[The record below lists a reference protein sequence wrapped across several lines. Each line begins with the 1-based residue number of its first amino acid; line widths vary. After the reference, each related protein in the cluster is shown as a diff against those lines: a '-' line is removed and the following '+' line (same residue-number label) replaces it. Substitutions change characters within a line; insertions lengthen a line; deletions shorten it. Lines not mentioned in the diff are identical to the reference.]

1 MNTYLTGTYSVS
13 QEDYSAP
20 GFKIFIDFSLNSVK
34 GGILLT
40 VFLQAKKKAGET
52 SCHIGGWLPI
62 LYLHK
67 GFQVR
72 DFCPSDEDGIV
83 SE

>member
-1 MNTYLTGTYSVS
+1 VNTYLTGTYSVS

-34 GGILLT
+34 GGILLS

-52 SCHIGGWLPI
+52 YIGGWLPI
-62 LYLHK
+62 PTYTFK
-67 GFQVR
+67 R
-72 DFCPSDEDGIV
+72 V
-83 SE
+83 SK